1 MKTTCIR
8 QGDLVLKKIKSLPK
22 GLEQAKTL
30 VMMRGSHG
38 HDHYVDKGKV
48 YLKAVDT
55 YVMGYLVAKDSTLD
69 HPEHGGMKL
78 TNGVYEIRKQQ
89 EFTPAGLVPVID

>member
-8 QGDLVLKKIKSLPK
+8 QGDLVLKKIDKLPE
-22 GLEQAKTL
+22 GLELAKTL

-38 HDHYVDKGKV
+38 HDHYVDTGKI
-48 YLKAVDT
+48 YFKKENT
-55 YVMGYLVAKDSTLD
+55 YVIGYLVAKNSTLD

>member
-1 MKTTCIR
+1 MKTNLVR
-8 QGDLVLKKIKSLPK
+8 QGDLVLKKISKLPR
-22 GLEQAKTL
+22 GLELSKSL

-38 HDHYVDKGKV
+38 HDHYVDKGKI
-48 YLKAVDT
+48 YFKQVDT